1 MDFFLKAHDYHNNR
15 DSFQINKTEIL
26 KNSNMA
32 AKTQVIAILFAAFL
46 IMLCLSV
53 KAKNNS
59 SITIKISVAPQT
71 NRI

>member
-1 MDFFLKAHDYHNNR
+1 
-15 DSFQINKTEIL
+15 
-26 KNSNMA
+26 MA
-32 AKTQVIAILFAAFL
+32 AKKQVIAILFAVFL

-59 SITIKISVAPQT
+59 AIPAKKSITLYH

>member
-1 MDFFLKAHDYHNNR
+1 
-15 DSFQINKTEIL
+15 
-26 KNSNMA
+26 MA

-59 SITIKISVAPQT
+59 SITIKISIAPQT